1 MNEITIISN
10 GQFKSK
16 ALNTATAGL
25 YKAFQ
30 SMQDGQ
36 KTACAILAKVERNK
50 SYKEDGFTSL
60 AEYGNA
66 IGLGDKSLIHKM
78 ENAGRLL
85 ISEDEAVKAFAD
97 KMDYSK
103 LTILSSTKP
112 EDLKQAIE
120 SGELTPAMTQN
131 EVKSWK
137 GTKALQSKGD
147 KVLPKFE
154 VYGVHGDG
162 RTFHYDAVEIE
173 NVEEISHCVKVGTFS
188 MLRDYDDKGNKVSED
203 DKWTVYANVG
213 TGELLRVKS
222 EKVKKEKKAPV
233 KSEKDLTKED
243 LIKLAEKLGVKIS
256 FGGEEE

>member
-1 MNEITIISN
+1 MANEITIISN

-30 SMQDGQ
+30 SMQNGQ
-36 KTACAILAKVERNK
+36 KDACAILAKVERNK

-60 AEYGNA
+60 ADYGAA

-85 ISEDEAVKAFAD
+85 ISEDAAVKAFAD
-97 KMDYSK
+97 QTDYSK
-103 LTILSSTKP
+103 LTILSSVKP

-120 SGELTPAMTQN
+120 SGEVKPDMTQDK
-131 EVKSWK
+131 VKSWK
-137 GTKALQSKGD
+137 ATKAIQDKGD

-154 VYGVHGDG
+154 IDGVYGDG
-162 RTFHYDAVEIE
+162 KTFHYDAVEIE
-173 NVEEISHCVKVGTFS
+173 NVPEIETFTKIGTF
-188 MLRDYDDKGNKVSED
+188 DKQVFHED
-203 DKWTVYANVG
+203 GTMETSGRWTVYANVY
-213 TGELLRVKS
+213 TGEMLRVKAD
-222 EKVKKEKKAPV
+222 KIKKAKKASV
-233 KSEKDLTKED
+233 NSEKDLTKDD

-256 FGGEEE
+256 FGE